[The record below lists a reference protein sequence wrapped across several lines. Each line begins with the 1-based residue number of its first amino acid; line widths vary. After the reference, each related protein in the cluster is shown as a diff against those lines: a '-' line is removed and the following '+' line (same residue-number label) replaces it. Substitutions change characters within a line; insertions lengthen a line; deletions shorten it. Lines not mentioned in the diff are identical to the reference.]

1 MVEMNVVGVAVEP
14 NTNRP
19 LVWLK
24 DMEQRIFL
32 PISIGNFEA
41 TSIYMALYDEE
52 PPRPP
57 TCELLRAILDGM
69 GVKVT
74 RVLISALKEDV
85 FFAEVSLDAEG
96 KTIGVDS
103 RPSDALALALRTGAP
118 VFVEDRVIQ
127 EAGLPINSSLDVE
140 VEGAE
145 GGISDRLTA
154 LRAELREAVARE
166 QYEEAASLRDEIQR
180 LEHQMR

>member
-24 DMEQRIFL
+24 DREQRIFL
-32 PISIGNFEA
+32 PITIGSFEA
-41 TSIYMALYDEE
+41 TAIHMALYDEE
-52 PPRPP
+52 PSRPP
-57 TCELLRAILDGM
+57 TCELLRSILDGM

-74 RVLISALKEDV
+74 RVLINALKEDV
-85 FFAEVSLDAEG
+85 FFAEVSLNADG

-127 EAGLPINSSLDVE
+127 EAGMPISSSIDIE
-140 VEGAE
+140 VEGVE

>member
-24 DMEQRIFL
+24 DREQRIFL

-41 TSIYMALYDEE
+41 TAIYMALYDED

-57 TCELLRAILDGM
+57 TCELLRSILDGM
-69 GVKVT
+69 GVKVK
-74 RVLISALKEDV
+74 RVLINAIQEDV
-85 FFAEVSLDAEG
+85 FFAEVSLDADG
-96 KTIGVDS
+96 KSIGVDS

-118 VFVEDRVIQ
+118 VYVEDRVIQ
-127 EAGLPINSSLDVE
+127 EAGMPISSSLDVE
-140 VEGAE
+140 FEQVE

-154 LRAELREAVARE
+154 LRAELKEAVARE

>member
-24 DMEQRIFL
+24 DREQQIFL

-41 TSIYMALYDEE
+41 TAIYMALYDEE

-57 TCELLRAILDGM
+57 TCELLRSILDGM

-74 RVLISALKEDV
+74 RVLINALKEDV
-85 FFAEVSLDAEG
+85 FFAEVSLDANG

-118 VFVEDRVIQ
+118 VFVSERVIQ
-127 EAGLPINSSLDVE
+127 EAGLPINSLYRYRGRAGGRGDF
-140 VEGAE
+140 GPADGPQGGIE
-145 GGISDRLTA
+145 GGRGPGTIR
-154 LRAELREAVARE
+154 RGGQPAR
-166 QYEEAASLRDEIQR
+166 
-180 LEHQMR
+180 

>member
-19 LVWLK
+19 LVWLR
-24 DMEQRIFL
+24 DMEQQVFL

-41 TSIYMALYDEE
+41 TTIHMALYDEG
-52 PPRPP
+52 PQRPP
-57 TCELLRAILDGM
+57 TCELLRSILDGM
-69 GVKVT
+69 GAKVT
-74 RVLISALKEDV
+74 RVLINALEEDV
-85 FFAEVSLDAEG
+85 FFAEVSLDANG
-96 KTIGVDS
+96 RNIGVDS

-118 VFVEDRVIQ
+118 VYVEERVIQ
-127 EAGLPINSSLDVE
+127 EAGLPISSSIDIE
-140 VEGAE
+140 VEGVE

-154 LRAELREAVARE
+154 LRAELKEAVARE
-166 QYEEAASLRDEIQR
+166 QYEEAASLRDEIRR

>member
-1 MVEMNVVGVAVEP
+1 MVEMSVVGVAVEP

-24 DMEQRIFL
+24 DKEQQIFL

-41 TSIYMALYDEE
+41 TAIYMALYDEE
-52 PPRPP
+52 TPRPP
-57 TCELLRAILDGM
+57 TCELLRSILDGM
-69 GVKVT
+69 GVKVK

-85 FFAEVSLDAEG
+85 FFAEVRLDANG

-118 VFVEDRVIQ
+118 VYVEERVIQ
-127 EAGLPINSSLDVE
+127 EAGLPINSSLDIE
-140 VEGAE
+140 VEQVE
-145 GGISDRLTA
+145 GGITERVLA
-154 LRAELREAVARE
+154 LKAELREAVARE

>member
-41 TSIYMALYDEE
+41 TAIYMALYDEE

-57 TCELLRAILDGM
+57 TCELLRSILDGM

-74 RVLISALKEDV
+74 RVLINALKEDV
-85 FFAEVSLDAEG
+85 FFAEVSLDANG

-118 VFVEDRVIQ
+118 VFVSERVIQ
-127 EAGLPINSSLDVE
+127 EAGLPINSSIDIE
-140 VEGAE
+140 VEQVD

-154 LRAELREAVARE
+154 LKAELKEAVARE